1 MIDSEKLIG
10 LMRER
15 VYKPLTE
22 DELVATLSATVEE
35 KQPWRELIARLEKE
49 GRIIKTRYGRYG
61 LPEMMNLAV
70 GKVLANAKGFAF
82 LSVPG
87 REEDIFLSA
96 SSLNGAMHGDRVVV
110 RLNERSEGRKDEG
123 EVIRILERAT
133 TQVVGRF
140 EGGEQI
146 GFCVPD
152 DRKLGQDIVISPGGT
167 GGAKSGDKVVV
178 RITQYPHGRH
188 APTGVVETVLGRA
201 GDPGVDVLSVV
212 HQYQL
217 SQEFPEAVLQQVAK
231 MPLTIGE
238 QDLARR
244 RDLRGLQI
252 VTIDGPDAK
261 DLDDAISV
269 EILENG
275 NYRLGVHIADV
286 SHYVTPGSP
295 LDKEAF
301 ERGTSVYLLDRVLPM
316 LPKDLSNG
324 ICSLNPRVDRLT
336 LSVFL
341 EIDQNGKVQQDE
353 VVESVIRTEER
364 MTYEEVNRLL
374 EGETGDLAERYRE
387 QLPLFKRMKELRDI
401 LLQKRTGRGAI
412 DFEVSEAKVILD
424 EDGKVLDIVPRSQT
438 VADSIIEEF
447 MVAANEAIA
456 ERFHWLEA
464 PFIYRVH
471 EEPKVAKITELNQ
484 FLGAFGL
491 RIKAKAD
498 NIHPR
503 SYQAVLDKVEGRLEQ
518 RLIHRVLLRSMMRA
532 RYSPECLGHFGLA
545 AKYYCH
551 FTAPIRRYPDLVIH
565 RIIKEHLRKKQ
576 LSEGRIAELTAFV
589 DAAAIQSS
597 EREQVATEAER
608 AVVDMKKVEFM
619 QGKEG
624 EVFPAIISGVASFG
638 FFAEL
643 DNTVEG
649 LVHVSTMADDFYQF
663 DDTAYALIGKRTK
676 RRFRL
681 GDRVQVKLINVNLE
695 ERRIDFELA
704 EEEEEA

>member
-1 MIDSEKLIG
+1 
-10 LMRER
+10 
-15 VYKPLTE
+15 
-22 DELVATLSATVEE
+22 
-35 KQPWRELIARLEKE
+35 
-49 GRIIKTRYGRYG
+49 
-61 LPEMMNLAV
+61 
-70 GKVLANAKGFAF
+70 
-82 LSVPG
+82 
-87 REEDIFLSA
+87 
-96 SSLNGAMHGDRVVV
+96 
-110 RLNERSEGRKDEG
+110 
-123 EVIRILERAT
+123 
-133 TQVVGRF
+133 
-140 EGGEQI
+140 
-146 GFCVPD
+146 
-152 DRKLGQDIVISPGGT
+152 
-167 GGAKSGDKVVV
+167 
-178 RITQYPHGRH
+178 
-188 APTGVVETVLGRA
+188 
-201 GDPGVDVLSVV
+201 
-212 HQYQL
+212 
-217 SQEFPEAVLQQVAK
+217 
-231 MPLTIGE
+231 
-238 QDLARR
+238 
-244 RDLRGLQI
+244 
-252 VTIDGPDAK
+252 
-261 DLDDAISV
+261 
-269 EILENG
+269 
-275 NYRLGVHIADV
+275 
-286 SHYVTPGSP
+286 
-295 LDKEAF
+295 
-301 ERGTSVYLLDRVLPM
+301 
-316 LPKDLSNG
+316 
-324 ICSLNPRVDRLT
+324 
-336 LSVFL
+336 VFL

-353 VVESVIRTEER
+353 IVESVIRTEER